1 MRERLLFGLYL
12 SALAAL
18 LWVRA
23 WPWLVPLALLAPLL
37 DFQTAKRALWA
48 VALFGLGVSLGYALQ
63 AWWLDHPWRETVD
76 FLLLINLR
84 VYAMTFLTLFVVRR
98 INIAR
103 ALDFS
108 PTLRF
113 LYLAS
118 MSQIYAFTRTLE
130 DFRLALKARTLGRLK
145 EKTRRDM
152 VGALLHFFVKKSL
165 FSAKERTLALK
176 ARGFFD

>member
-1 MRERLLFGLYL
+1 MRERLLFGLYIVV
-12 SALAAL
+12 LAAL

-37 DFQTAKRALWA
+37 DFQTVKRALWA

-84 VYAMTFLTLFVVRR
+84 VYAMTFLTLFAMKR
-98 INIAR
+98 INVAR